1 MSTVRVKGDFAGAV
15 QWILMFLDEVVV
27 EFVSGKGGSGAATF
41 HREKFVPYGGP
52 NGADGGRGGDVILI
66 ADRGKRTL
74 YDFKLTRKYKAQDGD
89 SAHGNKTGRNGAD
102 IEIRVPVV
110 TLLFDQLSGELLAD
124 LCADG
129 LRFVVAK
136 GGKGGFGNLHYTNS
150 IRQAP
155 TISQNGAPEEAL
167 EARLELK
174 LLADVGLVGLPNAG
188 KSTLIA
194 QVSAARPKIADYPFT
209 TIVPN
214 LGVVSIGNESFVVA
228 DMPGLIEGASEGHG
242 LGHQFLKHVER
253 TRVLVH
259 VVDAYPIDGSDP
271 IANFKLIEREL
282 ELYSEHVF
290 ARRRLVAL
298 NKTDLVSP
306 EDARATAEALRELG
320 MNVFPISAV
329 TGQGVEPLLFEI
341 LNQLNETL
349 EEPSAPVLIP
359 ASTQSEGVD
368 WKVVPGEDGFLI
380 TGKRIERLVAMT
392 KLDSE
397 ESLQYLHRR
406 LQRLGVISLL
416 RKAGAE
422 EGDTVRVGKIEFSFT
437 EDSR

>member
-1 MSTVRVKGDFAGAV
+1 
-15 QWILMFLDEVVV
+15 MFLDEVVV

-41 HREKFVPYGGP
+41 HREKFVPLGGP

-74 YDFKLTRKYKAQDGD
+74 YDFKLTRRYKAQDGD
-89 SAHGNKTGRNGAD
+89 SAHGNKTGKNGGD
-102 IEIRVPVV
+102 IEIRVPVG
-110 TLLFDQLSGELLAD
+110 TLLIDNTTGDLIAD

-194 QVSAARPKIADYPFT
+194 QVSAARPKIANYPFT

-214 LGVVSIGNESFVVA
+214 LGVVSIGDESFVVA

-259 VVDAYPIDGSDP
+259 VVDALPMDQTDP
-271 IANFKLIEREL
+271 IANFKLIEKEL

-306 EDARATAEALRELG
+306 EEAQMVAEMLRELG
-320 MNVFPISAV
+320 MEVFPISAV
-329 TGQGVEPLLFEI
+329 TGDGVEPLLFEI
-341 LNQLNETL
+341 LRQLNATL
-349 EEPSAPVLIP
+349 EEPSAPVLMP
-359 ASTQSEGVD
+359 AATQSEGND
-368 WKVVPGEDGFLI
+368 WAVVPIEDGFKV

-392 KLDSE
+392 KLNSD
-397 ESLQYLHRR
+397 ESLRYLHRR
-406 LQRLGVISLL
+406 LQRLGVIGML
-416 RKAGAE
+416 RDAGAI
-422 EGDTVRVGKIEFSFT
+422 EGDTVRVGGVEFSFT
-437 EDSR
+437 EDAR